1 MPVYEYECLSCQEIT
16 ELWQGLADAQLT
28 TCPACQG
35 PVKKIISMS
44 SFALKGSGWF
54 ADGYSTPSSS
64 PCKGGGCPAAP
75 TATECPKSTTT
86 TCGST

>member
-1 MPVYEYECLSCQEIT
+1 MPVYEYECLTCKETT

-54 ADGYSTPSSS
+54 ADGYSTPSS
-64 PCKGGGCPAAP
+64 PRKGGGCPAAP
-75 TATECPKSTTT
+75 ASAESPKSTTT
-86 TCGST
+86 NCGST

>member
-54 ADGYSTPSSS
+54 ADGYSAPAS
-64 PCKGGGCPAAP
+64 PCKDGACSAA
-75 TATECPKSTTT
+75 TSTECPKSTGTS
-86 TCGST
+86 CGST